1 MKPVHIPSDTGIN
14 TVEGQVSG
22 SRAFR
27 LAQEREKAS
36 KAAAAS
42 VASVSLSKAKMGVK
56 ISDKFSAPIIDRAS
70 NAGLHDPSQVTAQDV
85 KDAEVEPPKSKTTLA
100 PMKKKKAIVLS
111 FADDEEENA
120 NGKEE
125 NMPFTKKTKKNP
137 NVETSFLPDRERELQ
152 IEKDKGRL
160 RLEWQEKQIKMKEE
174 MLEITYSYWDGSGHR
189 RSIQLKKG
197 TTIGEFLEAV
207 RKQLSEE
214 NFSREM
220 QSSSADEFMYVKE
233 DLIIPHSYSFYDLIV
248 TKARGK
254 SGPLFHF
261 DVHDDVRVMGDAT
274 VEKDESH
281 PGKVVSRRWYDRNK
295 HIFPSSRWEIF
306 DPEVKRSGYTI
317 K

>member
-1 MKPVHIPSDTGIN
+1 MKPVIAHDTGIY

-22 SRAFR
+22 ARAFR

-36 KAAAAS
+36 KAAAA
-42 VASVSLSKAKMGVK
+42 AALSLSKAKASVK
-56 ISDKFSAPIIDRAS
+56 IDDKFNRSTVSTVS
-70 NAGLHDPSQVTAQDV
+70 NVGLHDSKGVAPDIEVGSRVSPTGTGQNKTAASPR
-85 KDAEVEPPKSKTTLA
+85 KA
-100 PMKKKKAIVLS
+100 KKAILS
-111 FADDEEENA
+111 FAEDEEEI
-120 NGKEE
+120 GVDEDI
-125 NMPFTKKTKKNP
+125 PFKKKVKKNP
-137 NVETSFLPDRERELQ
+137 NVETSFLPDRERELR
-152 IEKDKGRL
+152 IEEDKERL
-160 RLEWQEKQIKMKEE
+160 RLEWQEKQLKTKEE

-189 RSIQLKKG
+189 RSIRLKKG
-197 TTIGEFLEAV
+197 TTIGEFLEEA

-214 NFSREM
+214 NFSREL
-220 QSSSADEFMYVKE
+220 QASSVDEFMYVKE

-261 DVHDDVRVMGDAT
+261 DVHDDVRLVGDAT

-281 PGKVVSRRWYDRNK
+281 PGKIVSRRWYDRNK

-306 DPEVKRSGYTI
+306 DPEVKRTAPYKI